1 MNGTGLVTQIR
12 QNPLDA
18 EANLLSQERIDFLSV
33 ELQDLL
39 QKQAISVVP
48 PQDRKSVSSLISW

>member
-1 MNGTGLVTQIR
+1 MNGTGLVTHIR
-12 QNPLDA
+12 QNPLDT
-18 EANLLSQERIDFLSV
+18 EANLFSQERIDFLSV